1 LVEDQRVTTKTI
13 PVASPVVAAL
23 LLLTVATGF
32 IDAASYLGLGHVF
45 VANMTGNVVFFGFAA
60 NPNSG
65 LSALM
70 AAIAF
75 AGFIGGAFAGGVAG
89 RIWSVRARWWP
100 TIAFGVQGAVLIGA
114 AVAACYAP
122 PAPAG
127 DGRAWLVATLAVAFG
142 LQNATVRKIA
152 VPDLTTTVLT
162 LTVTG
167 LAADSRLGGGPGAK
181 PVRRVSSIAAMLA
194 GAAAGAVLIQV
205 SFALVIAAAACC
217 AVAAAAIFACAPTP
231 AD

>member
-1 LVEDQRVTTKTI
+1 MKISSTVM
-13 PVASPVVAAL
+13 AL

-60 NPNSG
+60 DPASG

-70 AAIAF
+70 AAVAF
-75 AGFIGGAFAGGVAG
+75 AGFLAGAFVGGVAG
-89 RIWSVRARWWP
+89 RTWSGRSRLWP
-100 TIAFGVQGAVLIGA
+100 PIAFGVQGAILLAA
-114 AVAACYAP
+114 AVTAWYSP
-122 PAPAG
+122 PIDHG
-127 DGRAWLVATLAVAFG
+127 NGRAWLIAALAIAFG
-142 LQNATVRKIA
+142 LQNATVRRIA

-181 PVRRVSSIAAMLA
+181 PVRRIASIAAMLA
-194 GAAAGAVLIQV
+194 GAAAGALIVRQ
-205 SFALVIAAAACC
+205 SLALGIAAAAVCVI
-217 AVAAAAIFACAPTP
+217 AGAAIFTFAPQAR

>member
-1 LVEDQRVTTKTI
+1 LTKE
-13 PVASPVVAAL
+13 SPVKFSPSVVAL

-60 NPNSG
+60 DPASG

-70 AAIAF
+70 AAVAF
-75 AGFIGGAFAGGVAG
+75 AGFIAGAFTGGVAG
-89 RIWSVRARWWP
+89 RIWAARTRLWP
-100 TIAFGVQGAVLIGA
+100 PIVFGAQGVILLAAAAGA
-114 AVAACYAP
+114 GYAL
-122 PAPAG
+122 PAG
-127 DGRAWLVATLAVAFG
+127 PGNGRAWLISILAFAFG
-142 LQNATVRKIA
+142 LQNATVRRIA

-181 PVRRVSSIAAMLA
+181 PVRRISSIAAMLLGA
-194 GAAAGAVLIQV
+194 GAGALIV
-205 SFALVIAAAACC
+205 RESLAWSIAAAACC
-217 AVAAAAIFACAPTP
+217 AIAAASIFAVKPLIP
-231 AD
+231 AAATNI